1 MTKKNQDFEAFQ
13 NTDVILQVSVVDQDG
28 NVFSLVGVSAIVWSL
43 SRELGCDPVLITKTL
58 GSGITVTDAAA
69 GKLEIK
75 IDAADNLI
83 LSGIFEHELTVTDSI
98 SDKSTVM
105 VGTAN
110 ILERNV

>member
-1 MTKKNQDFEAFQ
+1 LTKKNQDFEVFQ
-13 NTDVILQVSVVDQDG
+13 GNDVILQVTVIDQDG
-28 NVFSLVGVSAIVWSL
+28 TVFPLTGATPIVWKL
-43 SRELGCDPVLITKTL
+43 MRELGCDPTLITKSL
-58 GSGITVTDAAA
+58 GSGITVTDAAG